1 MCQSYV
7 SRALL
12 KCKVSYRKILSGE
25 TLCFLEKR
33 LLSLFKFC
41 AFSKLLFSYELLIGP
56 LPIFL
61 ECIVI
66 YLWSDR
72 STLSTVAPVT
82 VLALYI
88 CCWWLFVLSKKQCTN
103 NWPNRLCCQCW
114 LLKLSPSQGQWKRIS
129 SPKTKRLLPAIKW
142 LQNAQKHVTGPLD
155 LMMLFFCSTA
165 PQIHCSSHGSRA
177 R

>member
-1 MCQSYV
+1 MLSCVCYHYLNFV
-7 SRALL
+7 LL
-12 KCKVSYRKILSGE
+12 VNY
-25 TLCFLEKR
+25 CFLTGCW
-33 LLSLFKFC
+33 L
-41 AFSKLLFSYELLIGP
+41 AHYQFSWNVLLFTCDLIGQLCLRWP
-56 LPIFL
+56 QSQYSH
-61 ECIVI
+61 C
-66 YLWSDR
+66 
-72 STLSTVAPVT
+72 TLI
-82 VLALYI
+82 LL
-88 CCWWLFVLSKKQCTN
+88 LMFVLSKKQCTN

>member
-1 MCQSYV
+1 MWSFEPAGKKPMFPERPVRMSTEGENENIRHTFDLRVHVFAKCGNGSKEIAGRWQNNSLCQTYV

-72 STLSTVAPVT
+72 STLCTVALVT

-88 CCWWLFVLSKKQCTN
+88 CCWC
-103 NWPNRLCCQCW
+103 LCY
-114 LLKLSPSQGQWKRIS
+114 
-129 SPKTKRLLPAIKW
+129 
-142 LQNAQKHVTGPLD
+142 QNSAQTID
-155 LMMLFFCSTA
+155 
-165 PQIHCSSHGSRA
+165 QIGYVVNA
-177 R
+177 DY